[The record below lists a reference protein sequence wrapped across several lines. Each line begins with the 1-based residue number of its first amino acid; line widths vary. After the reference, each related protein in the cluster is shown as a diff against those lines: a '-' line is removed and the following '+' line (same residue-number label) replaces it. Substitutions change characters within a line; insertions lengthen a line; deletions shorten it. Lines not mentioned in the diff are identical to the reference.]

1 VAERGG
7 ASRGGPGPIPG
18 FCFFFFPPFSGGL
31 PRGGQDQYQGFV
43 FFFPPF
49 SGGLPRVNTRV
60 GAGQGRVGAGQ
71 GRASRAVKINSK
83 K

>member
-7 ASRGGPGPIPG
+7 ARTNTRVLFFFFSSLFRRAAQGGPGPIPG
-18 FCFFFFPPFSGGL
+18 FC
-31 PRGGQDQYQGFV
+31 

>member
-1 VAERGG
+1 MAERGG

-18 FCFFFFPPFSGGL
+18 FCFFFSSLFRRAAQGG
-31 PRGGQDQYQGFV
+31 PGPIPGFC